1 MARKRQELRPNRDT
15 GNYERLLGWKRNGED
30 SKPKQHKFYLG
41 KERVAA
47 TIANERLE
55 KLWAI
60 VEKEA
65 GDGPALWDWLT
76 LEIGKAIAKGRTEF
90 EVMRLS
96 HMPPQNY
103 VGEVQQ
109 TARRFP
115 IIACVP
121 ADPDYFARGVEILA
135 RYSADS
141 MAGARATIQREAD
154 NLKLLN
160 APLPSS
166 GDTLHA
172 ALDEYSNHIRR
183 TVLTPPVEGEVQTT
197 RPYGHTQIKSNG
209 RFKERHQD
217 RQLASINLGAIQDMI
232 DVWRNRPIV
241 KGKTKPIAHKV
252 AVEHIK
258 QLVNFF
264 KWLHKCDGYE
274 WRKPDDF
281 ADLTTVVPRNTRETA
296 AIASTLQVTT
306 YDLDEII
313 LLYRY
318 ATPLERLLLLLGL
331 NCGFGAGEIATLRV
345 GEVRL
350 HNKHPQASKIRFES
364 TSADSFIMRIRQK
377 TGVYGEWL
385 LWPETVDALEWAINR
400 RRSQT
405 RIRRGPSKG
414 KDISMRS
421 DSILLLSEDGLPLV
435 KHTVKGNQSNRIAN
449 MWRTGLT
456 ERIRKDHPSFRL
468 LSFNK
473 LRKTGGD
480 LIRHE
485 ADGEINGVFLTHG
498 QPVKSDD
505 LSDEY
510 TNRPFGK
517 VFQAIRAVRLYLNSA
532 FDFQPTW
539 PADRKK
545 GGPNISV
552 AKAERIRKLRSQG
565 FKVREIAKKVGV
577 SPSTIYRQ
585 VPVDSVKIAIDDP
598 INSST

>member
-1 MARKRQELRPNRDT
+1 VARKRQELRPNRDT

-30 SKPKQHKFYLG
+30 SKPRQHKFYLG
-41 KERVAA
+41 KERIAA

-90 EVMRLS
+90 EVIRLS
-96 HMPPQNY
+96 HMPPHNY

-109 TARRFP
+109 IARRFP
-115 IIACVP
+115 ILACVP
-121 ADPDYFARGVEILA
+121 ADPDYFAQGVEILA
-135 RYSADS
+135 RFSADS
-141 MAGARATIQREAD
+141 MVGARATIQREAE

-160 APLPSS
+160 APLPAS

-172 ALDEYSNHIRR
+172 ALDEYSKHIRR
-183 TVLTPPVEGEVQTT
+183 TVLTPPVEGEDQTT

-281 ADLTTVVPRNTRETA
+281 ADLTTVVPRNTRESA
-296 AIASTLQVTT
+296 ALASTLQVTT
-306 YDLDEII
+306 YDLEEII

-350 HNKHPQASKIRFES
+350 HIKHPQASKIRFES

-400 RRSQT
+400 RRSQS

-456 ERIRKDHPSFRL
+456 NRIRKDHPSFRQ

-485 ADGEINGVFLTHG
+485 ADGEINAVFLTHG

-585 VPVDSVKIAIDDP
+585 APSDSEGVAIDDP
-598 INSST
+598 IHSSP